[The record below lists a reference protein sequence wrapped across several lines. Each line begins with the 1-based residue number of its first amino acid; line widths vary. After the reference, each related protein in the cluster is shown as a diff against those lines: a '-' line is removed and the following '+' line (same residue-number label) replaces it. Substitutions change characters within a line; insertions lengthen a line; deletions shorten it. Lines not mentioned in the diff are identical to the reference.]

1 MMAKPHWYLV
11 MAKPKQDEVAETQ
24 LAQQGYCVYRPE
36 VILQKQRRGKM
47 VALVESLFP
56 RYLFVKL
63 IEGVDSWGT
72 IRSTKGVQQMVCFG
86 SQYAKVDEA
95 LIESIQQRE
104 AAIKQQGTQ
113 PLYQKGD
120 LLKATSP
127 AFYGIDMVFQSYD
140 ADERIIALMNMLGQ
154 QQKVIFDPMDVE
166 KA

>member
-11 MAKPKQDEVAETQ
+11 MAKPKQDEVAESQ

-72 IRSTKGVQQMVCFG
+72 IRSTKGVQ
-86 SQYAKVDEA
+86 
-95 LIESIQQRE
+95 
-104 AAIKQQGTQ
+104 
-113 PLYQKGD
+113 
-120 LLKATSP
+120 
-127 AFYGIDMVFQSYD
+127 
-140 ADERIIALMNMLGQ
+140 
-154 QQKVIFDPMDVE
+154 
-166 KA
+166 